1 MIADL
6 DPQTRRRDG
15 FDVAYMAVWI
25 LGLFLAMVA
34 VAIVVLGVVG
44 AATETL
50 TQALMAGVAAVSTIA
65 GAALGYQV
73 GSRSPRR
80 STDPGSSPTP
90 DAPVPAAPDPVP
102 TPSGSGAVDLRD
114 GP

>member
-50 TQALMAGVAAVSTIA
+50 TWQ
-65 GAALGYQV
+65 
-73 GSRSPRR
+73 RSHRQPRR
-80 STDPGSSPTP
+80 IILVAYNAATYKAYQSALAAAGQPVEPSTSAIF
-90 DAPVPAAPDPVP
+90 APLPLGLPPAA
-102 TPSGSGAVDLRD
+102 AH
-114 GP
+114 